1 MGPKVDP
8 ETQSLRKELED
19 LYKKIQES
27 QQQCADTTLESACES
42 AENVP
47 PIKLVTRKMMK
58 GHLNKVNSVHYSGDS
73 RHCVTGSLDGKLIIW
88 DTYTGNKV
96 QIIPLRSAWVMS
108 VTFAV
113 SGNFVACG
121 GMDNMCTIYDLNNR
135 DASGVAKM
143 SRELAGYDG
152 FLSSCRFLDDTSIIT
167 GSGDMKICKWDLETG
182 RKTTDVSAHNGDVVS
197 ISLSLDGNSFV
208 TGSVDKTCMLWDVRD
223 MKPKQV
229 FFGHTADVN
238 SVCFHPS
245 GYAFATGSE
254 DKSARMFDIR
264 ADQQIS
270 HYKPPSEKSGFTS
283 CGLSVSGRIILCG
296 SDDNNVH
303 MWDTLKGTHNG
314 LLSGHENRVTSLS
327 VAPNGI
333 GIATCSWDQNVRVWG

>member
-1 MGPKVDP
+1 MGPKTDP
-8 ETQSLRKELED
+8 EAVALRKELEE
-19 LYKKIQES
+19 LYKKLQEA
-27 QQQCADTTLESACES
+27 QKQCADTTLESCCS
-42 AENVP
+42 AVSNAPSV
-47 PIKLVTRKMMK
+47 KLSTKKLLK

-88 DTYTGNKV
+88 DTYTGNKI

-108 VTFAV
+108 VTYAQ

-121 GMDNMCTIYDLNNR
+121 GMDNMCTVYDLNNR

-152 FLSSCRFLDDTSIIT
+152 FLSSCRFLSDQHIIT
-167 GSGDMKICKWDLETG
+167 GSGDMKVCQWDLETG
-182 RKTTDVSAHNGDVVS
+182 RKTSDVVAHNGDVVS
-197 ISLSLDGNSFV
+197 ISLSQDGNSFV

-223 MKPKQV
+223 MKPKQT
-229 FFGHTADVN
+229 FFGHSADVN

-264 ADQQIS
+264 GDQQIAE
-270 HYKPPSEKSGFTS
+270 YKPPNNKSGFTS
-283 CGLSVSGRIILCG
+283 CALSLSGRILLCG

-303 MWDTLKGTHNG
+303 MWDTLKTTHNG
-314 LLSGHENRVTSLS
+314 VLAGHENRITSVS
-327 VAPNGI
+327 MAANGI
-333 GIATCSWDQNVRVWG
+333 ALSSCSWDQAVRVWG